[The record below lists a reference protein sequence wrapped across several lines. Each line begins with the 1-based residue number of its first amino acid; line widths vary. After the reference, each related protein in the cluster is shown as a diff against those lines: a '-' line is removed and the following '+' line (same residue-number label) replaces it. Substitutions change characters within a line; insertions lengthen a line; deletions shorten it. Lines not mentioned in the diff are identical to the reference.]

1 MSRSDPGN
9 VIGLDPAIKTGWA
22 YAVDGQYVWGTVDP
36 YDTQAMEAV
45 IREAV
50 DHGVTTAYVE
60 DAYLA
65 KHNVRTLKS
74 LIRSQTRAVM
84 ACERYGVSIVMI
96 SATVWQAAWN
106 IGGKRTERKA
116 AALAVADRIAPGK
129 KSSDEA
135 DAVLIAEYGRCQ
147 RGICAAQDAP

>member
-22 YAVDGQYVWGTVDP
+22 YVIDGQYVWGTVDP

-45 IREAV
+45 IRDAV
-50 DHGVTTAYVE
+50 DHGVSTAYVE

-74 LIRSQTRAVM
+74 LIRSQTRAVL
-84 ACERYGVSIVMI
+84 ACERYGVTVVMVP
-96 SATVWQAAWN
+96 ATVWQAAWS
-106 IGGKRTERKA
+106 IHGKRADRKQA
-116 AALAVADRIAPGK
+116 AVLIAERIAPGK
-129 KSSDEA
+129 KTSDEA
-135 DAVLIAEYGRCQ
+135 DAVLISEYGRCQ
-147 RGICAAQDAP
+147 SNRRF